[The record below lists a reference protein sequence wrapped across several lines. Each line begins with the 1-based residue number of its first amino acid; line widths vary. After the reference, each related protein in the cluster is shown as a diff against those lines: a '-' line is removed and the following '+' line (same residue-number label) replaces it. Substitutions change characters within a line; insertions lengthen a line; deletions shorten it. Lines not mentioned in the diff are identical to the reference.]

1 MGMPVKDSIELSEN
15 LNQVNPESILPA
27 DPTID
32 YSKRIEYSTLQTQKQ
47 LAALSLKNIKAG
59 YLPSLVGLATL
70 GVNSAASKFGNL
82 SNFSE
87 KNRYAPY
94 GYIGLSLSVPVF
106 DGFQKKYQAQQ
117 ARFNINKLNNG
128 FKQLENAID
137 LELNQANIN
146 LANANTSLEIQKRN
160 LKLAEEVVRV
170 SKVKYR
176 QGVGSNLE
184 VTNSES
190 SLKESQSN
198 YYSAL
203 YDFIISKIDLDKAQ
217 GILVAE

>member
-1 MGMPVKDSIELSEN
+1 
-15 LNQVNPESILPA
+15 
-27 DPTID
+27 
-32 YSKRIEYSTLQTQKQ
+32 
-47 LAALSLKNIKAG
+47 
-59 YLPSLVGLATL
+59 LVGLATL

-94 GYIGLSLSVPVF
+94 GYIGLSLSVPIF
-106 DGFQKKYQAQQ
+106 DGFQKRFQSQQ
-117 ARFNINKLNNG
+117 ARLNIKKLDNG

-137 LELNQANIN
+137 FEIKQANIN
-146 LANANTSLEIQKRN
+146 LANAQTSLDIQKRN

-184 VTNSES
+184 VTNAES
-190 SLKESQSN
+190 SFKESQTN
-198 YYSAL
+198 YFSAL
-203 YDFIISKIDLDKAQ
+203 YDFIVTKIDLDRVQ
-217 GILVAE
+217 GNLIAE